1 MAYKL
6 FNSKGDLIGAITHI
20 NMQSG
25 EPTTITLGT
34 GHELLFNPDDI
45 YLDSNRDAHIRKS
58 GSFHRI
64 ANDSYDSHCYANQA
78 KEILN
83 ATYGKRAT
91 YTIKKVIFNPPTTV
105 VYWSDC
111 TKTVVK
117 CNVNDIF
124 DPEKG
129 LAMAIAKRCAGNTS
143 AYYAEIRHW
152 VAECGK
158 DYPGKPYT
166 ESSSIENNCH
176 GKPYMESSSNEK
188 DALKKYIAQAK
199 KSYETALEAATK
211 GNPVNFLSEMG
222 RVSAALSMLEL
233 EINK

>member
-1 MAYKL
+1 MANKL
-6 FNSKGDLIGAITHI
+6 YDSKGQL
-20 NMQSG
+20 
-25 EPTTITLGT
+25 TTI
-34 GHELLFNPDDI
+34 
-45 YLDSNRDAHIRKS
+45 
-58 GSFHRI
+58 
-64 ANDSYDSHCYANQA
+64 
-78 KEILN
+78 
-83 ATYGKRAT
+83 
-91 YTIKKVIFNPPTTV
+91 

-129 LAMAIAKRCAGNTS
+129 LAMAIAKRCVGNTG

-166 ESSSIENNCH
+166 ESSSVEN
-176 GKPYMESSSNEK
+176 
-188 DALKKYIAQAK
+188 DALKKYIDQAK
-199 KSYETALEAATK
+199 KSYEAALEAATK
-211 GNPVNFLSEMG
+211 GNPANFLSEMG

>member
-1 MAYKL
+1 MANKL
-6 FNSKGDLIGAITHI
+6 YDSKGQLIGYIVTVAVEKNLPDDLTRVILH
-20 NMQSG
+20 
-25 EPTTITLGT
+25 T
-34 GHELLFNPDDI
+34 GHELTFRPGELIADRGGNW
-45 YLDSNRDAHIRKS
+45 RIRY
-58 GSFHRI
+58 GG
-64 ANDSYDSHCYANQA
+64 
-78 KEILN
+78 LN
-83 ATYGKRAT
+83 AGKKSTSAT
-91 YTIKKVIFNPPTTV
+91 NAAAIKRVIFNPPATI

-129 LAMAIAKRCAGNTS
+129 LAMAIAKRCVGNTG

-166 ESSSIENNCH
+166 ESSSVEN
-176 GKPYMESSSNEK
+176 
-188 DALKKYIAQAK
+188 DALKKYIDQAK
-199 KSYETALEAATK
+199 KSYEAALEAATK
-211 GNPVNFLSEMG
+211 GNPANFLSEMG

>member
-6 FNSKGDLIGAITHI
+6 FNSKGDLIGAIVHI

-34 GHELLFNPDDI
+34 GNVLQFNPDDI

-64 ANDSYDSHCYANQA
+64 ADDSYDSHCYANQA

-83 ATYGKRAT
+83 ATYGKRAA
-91 YTIKKVIFNPPTTV
+91 YTIKKVIFNPPATV

-129 LAMAIAKRCAGNTS
+129 LAMAIAKRCVGNTG

-152 VAECGK
+152 VAECRK

-166 ESSSIENNCH
+166 ESSSVEN
-176 GKPYMESSSNEK
+176 

-199 KSYETALEAATK
+199 KDYEEALEAAAK
-211 GNPVNFLSEMG
+211 GNPANFLSKMG

>member
-1 MAYKL
+1 MANKL
-6 FNSKGDLIGAITHI
+6 CDSKGQLIGYIATVEKNLPDGLTRVVLH
-20 NMQSG
+20 
-25 EPTTITLGT
+25 T
-34 GHELLFNPDDI
+34 GHELTFRQGDLIADRGGN
-45 YLDSNRDAHIRKS
+45 LSIRY
-58 GSFHRI
+58 GDGR
-64 ANDSYDSHCYANQA
+64 
-78 KEILN
+78 LN
-83 ATYGKRAT
+83 AGKKSTSAT
-91 YTIKKVIFNPPTTV
+91 NAAAIKRVIFNPPATI

-129 LAMAIAKRCAGNTS
+129 LAMAIAKRCAGNTR

-166 ESSSIENNCH
+166 ESSSVEN
-176 GKPYMESSSNEK
+176 

-199 KSYETALEAATK
+199 KSYEAALEAAAK
-211 GNPVNFLSEMG
+211 GNPVRFLSETG

>member
-1 MAYKL
+1 MTNKL
-6 FNSKGDLIGAITHI
+6 YDSQGQLIGYIETVEKNLSDGLTRVVLH
-20 NMQSG
+20 
-25 EPTTITLGT
+25 T
-34 GHELLFNPDDI
+34 GHELTFRQGDLIADRGGN
-45 YLDSNRDAHIRKS
+45 LSIRY
-58 GSFHRI
+58 GDGR
-64 ANDSYDSHCYANQA
+64 
-78 KEILN
+78 LN
-83 ATYGKRAT
+83 AGKKSTSAT
-91 YTIKKVIFNPPTTV
+91 NAAAIKRVIFNPPATI

-129 LAMAIAKRCAGNTS
+129 LAMAIAKRCAGNTR

-166 ESSSIENNCH
+166 ESSSVEN
-176 GKPYMESSSNEK
+176 

-199 KSYETALEAATK
+199 KSYEAALEAAAK
-211 GNPVNFLSEMG
+211 GNPVRFLSETG

>member
-1 MAYKL
+1 MANKL
-6 FNSKGDLIGAITHI
+6 YDSKGQLIGYIATVAVEKNLPDDLTRVILH
-20 NMQSG
+20 
-25 EPTTITLGT
+25 T
-34 GHELLFNPDDI
+34 GHELTFRPGELIADRGGNW
-45 YLDSNRDAHIRKS
+45 RIRY
-58 GSFHRI
+58 GG
-64 ANDSYDSHCYANQA
+64 
-78 KEILN
+78 LN
-83 ATYGKRAT
+83 AGKKSTSAT
-91 YTIKKVIFNPPTTV
+91 NAAAIKRVIFNPPATI

-117 CNVNDIF
+117 CNVNDVF

-129 LAMAIAKRCAGNTS
+129 LAMAIAKRCVGNTG

-166 ESSSIENNCH
+166 ESSSVEN
-176 GKPYMESSSNEK
+176 
-188 DALKKYIAQAK
+188 DALKKYIDQAK
-199 KSYETALEAATK
+199 KSYEAALEAATK
-211 GNPVNFLSEMG
+211 GNPANFLSEMG

>member
-64 ANDSYDSHCYANQA
+64 ANDLYDSHCYANQA

-83 ATYGKRAT
+83 ATYGKRAA
-91 YTIKKVIFNPPTTV
+91 YTIKKVIFNPPATV